1 MDFLPR
7 WFIKSINSEINEP
20 CFIGDNVIINNSKVG
35 PYVSVGSETLI
46 EGSEIEN
53 TIIQQNTTIKD
64 AILVNSMIG
73 NHVLYTGQK
82 ETKEVSIGDFSEQI

>member
-1 MDFLPR
+1 MRKRRPALKIPIQVLIR
-7 WFIKSINSEINEP
+7 P
-20 CFIGDNVIINNSKVG
+20 LGATPNNSKVG

-53 TIIQQNTTIKD
+53 TIIQQNTIIKD